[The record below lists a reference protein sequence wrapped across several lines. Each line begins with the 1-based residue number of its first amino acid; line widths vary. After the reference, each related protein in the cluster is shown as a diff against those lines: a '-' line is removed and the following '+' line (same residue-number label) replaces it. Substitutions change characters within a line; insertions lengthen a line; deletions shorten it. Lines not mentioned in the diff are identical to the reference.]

1 VLQIRTKLLI
11 LIFTRPGLLE
21 RFFRLRV
28 SLGAALFGVLHGP
41 LHPLLDKQLVLFAC
55 IRVWI

>member
-1 VLQIRTKLLI
+1 LLI
-11 LIFTRPGLLE
+11 LIFTSAGLFE

-28 SLGAALFGVLHGP
+28 SLGSALFGVLRGP
-41 LHPLLDKQLVLFAC
+41 LHPLLDKEFVLFAG